1 MTDPWK
7 DFDFTR
13 YAKLM
18 HGLQSGVAMMQ
29 NYDGGVASGE
39 TSPKKLRT
47 DLGSTSAETSALI
60 SLLIDKGVFTT
71 LEFEAR
77 LFEMLEGEIKKYE
90 RSLTAKA
97 NGSAKDGVKLL

>member
-60 SLLIDKGVFTT
+60 SLLIEKGVFTA
-71 LEFEAR
+71 LEFETR
-77 LFEMLEGEIKKYE
+77 LFEMLEGRDQEV
-90 RSLTAKA
+90 RAKSDRKSKRV
-97 NGSAKDGVKLL
+97 GEGWR